1 MWNASCEVRCLKS
14 TSPPPEALSSP
25 ICGSPDIV
33 IVYAA
38 RAVPASAVAA
48 ADSAISAVSVVG
60 AGPVGGFAAACPQPA
75 ASAAPRIRVAS
86 RRGDTH
92 STYTPLAASAIPQSG
107 GRRCLSDEPA
117 ALGRLGGRLDRGG
130 RGDLADLPAVLLDVA
145 LVVVLG
151 RPEGRCRDDL
161 GHDLLAEVG
170 LGGVTRRL
178 RGLALLLGVVEDR
191 GAVLRADVPA
201 LAVPRRRV
209 VDAPEEREQ
218 LLVRHDVGVER
229 DVDRLGVARAPRAD
243 LLVGRVLDGA
253 AGVAGHGV
261 AHALDL
267 TERVLDTPETAR
279 SERGLHHQVDH
290 LLEGFLEL

>member
-1 MWNASCEVRCLKS
+1 MRCLKS

-60 AGPVGGFAAACPQPA
+60 AGPVGDFAAAWPQPA

-107 GRRCLSDEPA
+107 GRRLLSDEPA
-117 ALGRLGGRLDRGG
+117 DQPAALRRLGCRLDRGG

-151 RPEGRCRDDL
+151 RPEGRGRDDL
-161 GHDLLAEVG
+161 RSRSPCRDGSGRRHATPPRPG
-170 LGGVTRRL
+170 AAPRSGRRSRSGTASRCPSPGGPASSGCGCSRRARAAARTTRR
-178 RGLALLLGVVEDR
+178 RGR
-191 GAVLRADVPA
+191 
-201 LAVPRRRV
+201 
-209 VDAPEEREQ
+209 
-218 LLVRHDVGVER
+218 
-229 DVDRLGVARAPRAD
+229 
-243 LLVGRVLDGA
+243 
-253 AGVAGHGV
+253 
-261 AHALDL
+261 
-267 TERVLDTPETAR
+267 T
-279 SERGLHHQVDH
+279 
-290 LLEGFLEL
+290 